1 MAKRGAPRTRT
12 PAKWTKEQLQQID
25 EMAEAQ
31 CRDTTIA
38 ERLGVNVDTFR
49 AEFQQRTRRKRAEG
63 KAKVMMAQYQG
74 CLTRGKGAVTE
85 RIWWGKQHLEQS
97 DKQEIEHGGSI
108 TLNDAAVALRVARSR
123 VLAGCSDDDTDR
135 N

>member
-12 PAKWTKEQLQQID
+12 PKTFTKATLAEID
-25 EMAEAQ
+25 RMAEAQ
-31 CRDTTIA
+31 CKDTTIA

-49 AEFQQRTRRKRAEG
+49 AEFQQRTRQKRAEG
-63 KAKVMMAQYQG
+63 KAKVLLAQYQG
-74 CLTRGKGAVTE
+74 CLRQGKGAMTE

-97 DKQEIEHGGSI
+97 DKQQIEQREPFRLILSNGHES
-108 TLNDAAVALRVARSR
+108 TKKADN
-123 VLAGCSDDDTDR
+123 AGDTDR